1 MDSQQNLKVKIDK
14 ERKRER
20 EREREREKEMSGGRN
35 ERSQRGMNGNKL
47 SLHLKMKK

>member
-14 ERKRER
+14 ERK
-20 EREREREKEMSGGRN
+20 REREREKEMSGGRN

>member
-1 MDSQQNLKVKIDK
+1 MDGFTAKFKSQNWQ
-14 ERKRER
+14 RKK

>member
-14 ERKRER
+14 ERKR